1 MDFFKSNATFG
12 YTPYKK
18 LKGNKAREERK
29 AKRLELVNKAK
40 EGFMDFGRKIGATNL
55 TEKIGDVG
63 ATLAN
68 KAFNLVGYEEGGM
81 VDGYKKGGKV
91 KRVRK
96 KKVIKQKQN
105 VKQVVNVKIGG
116 EKVKRRREYKPR
128 QPKAQPIINVSVP
141 QSYQPTQQDQSI
153 YEALRGQLEELKKAQ
168 QPVQEEV
175 KPIERVRQR
184 QQKQYSKGINKPEE
198 VMEGMELPLEPFKPK
213 QEKSEKRRTYE
224 EALKRQGE
232 IIRKQL
238 STPVTT
244 YTEAMGGGETT
255 ETPTIYGGAMAEP
268 PKGRGRPRSE
278 VPIEERKKKYA
289 EKAKQKR
296 QEKKQSQ
303 AVPPPVVPAPVVS
316 VPAQVP
322 SVAPAKKKKI
332 KFKILEGGDY

>member
-18 LKGNKAREERK
+18 LKGNKAREDRK

-68 KAFNLVGYEEGGM
+68 KAFNLVGYEEGGV

-116 EKVKRRREYKPR
+116 ENVKRRREYKPR
-128 QPKAQPIINVSVP
+128 QSKAAPKAQPIINVSVP

-153 YEALRGQLEELKKAQ
+153 YEALRSQVEELKKAQ

-198 VMEGMELPLEPFKPK
+198 VMEGMELPLEPFKSKPI
-213 QEKSEKRRTYE
+213 KSEKRRTYE
-224 EALKRQGE
+224 EAIKKQGE

-238 STPVTT
+238 ATPVT
-244 YTEAMGGGETT
+244 E
-255 ETPTIYGGAMAEP
+255 PTIYGGAMAEQP
-268 PKGRGRPRSE
+268 RGRGRPKSQE
-278 VPIEERKKKYA
+278 PLEERKKKYA

-303 AVPPPVVPAPVVS
+303 VSTEPVVS
-316 VPAQVP
+316 PPVATPAEPSVP
-322 SVAPAKKKKI
+322 SAKKKKQVI
-332 KFKILEGGDY
+332 IMEGGDY